1 MSVSEKDTLH
11 VAKLARLGLSDA
23 EKGLFTKQLNEILHY
38 IDVINSVETRDISPT
53 AHAQAKDRRTPMRED
68 AAASYK
74 DTAMIMDGAPAKEDD
89 MFRVPK
95 ILESEENGA
104 I

>member
-1 MSVSEKDTLH
+1 MSVNEKDTLH

-23 EKGLFTKQLNEILHY
+23 EKDLFTRQLNDILQY
-38 IDVINSVETRDISPT
+38 IDVINSIDTGNISPT
-53 AHAQAKDRRTPMRED
+53 AHAQLKDRKTPMRED
-68 AAASYK
+68 EAAPFN
-74 DTAMIMDGAPAKEDD
+74 DIERILDIAPLKEAH

-104 I
+104 F